1 VKESLRFQ
9 AKAYP
14 GYKHART
21 MGVVR
26 SKRGGENGE
35 RHGWRGEERAAR
47 SFVFV
52 RRGEGQVQGKGVVK
66 RKMGESS
73 DEESDRSEDEGQQ
86 EDSNAQEDEDED
98 EQEGWEGIEDSTDEE
113 EAYGD

>member
-14 GYKHART
+14 GYRHART
-21 MGVVR
+21 LGVVR
-26 SKRGGENGE
+26 SKSGGEDGE
-35 RHGWRGEERAAR
+35 RHGWRGEERVAR

-52 RRGEGQVQGKGVVK
+52 RRGEAQVQGKGVVK
-66 RKMGESS
+66 RKIGEIS

-86 EDSNAQEDEDED
+86 EDSQDEDED
-98 EQEGWEGIEDSTDEE
+98 EQEGWEGIEDSTDKEK
-113 EAYGD
+113 AHDD